1 MTEPSFSR
9 RHLSAPPIATA
20 TATRMLHPVNA
31 SADKREYAVAVVGAD
46 RPGIAA
52 ALAESLHRAG
62 ANIED
67 SRMSILGGRFAVM
80 MLVMLPRDA
89 DLESLRADL
98 DGVRERLGLD
108 AAVID
113 PVEGATGARPEPT
126 HVLTVYGADHPGI
139 VHAVC
144 AALADQAVNIDDLA
158 TRLVGSP
165 ESPVYT
171 MICELTLPG
180 GLSPDDLNQVLA
192 RVGEQQ
198 GVEVV
203 LRELDQDIL

>member
-1 MTEPSFSR
+1 MSEAVST
-9 RHLSAPPIATA
+9 
-20 TATRMLHPVNA
+20 
-31 SADKREYAVAVVGAD
+31 REYAVAVVGAD

-52 ALAESLHRAG
+52 ALAEALHRAG

-80 MLVMLPRDA
+80 MLVTLPPDAGLEALRD
-89 DLESLRADL
+89 DLA
-98 DGVRERLGLD
+98 GVRERLGLD

-113 PVEGATGARPEPT
+113 PVEGATTARPVPT

-144 AALADQAVNIDDLA
+144 AALAQQAVNIDDLA

-165 ESPVYT
+165 EAPVYT

-180 GLSPDDLNQVLA
+180 GLSPDDLQAALA
-192 RVGEQQ
+192 QVGEQQ

>member
-1 MTEPSFSR
+1 MTAKAER
-9 RHLSAPPIATA
+9 T
-20 TATRMLHPVNA
+20 
-31 SADKREYAVAVVGAD
+31 EYAVAVVGAD

-52 ALAESLHRAG
+52 ALAEALQRVG

-67 SRMSILGGRFAVM
+67 SRMSNLGGRFAVM
-80 MLVMLPRDA
+80 MLVSLPAGA
-89 DLESLRADL
+89 DIETLRSDLAD
-98 DGVRERLGLD
+98 VRERLSLD

-113 PVEGATGARPEPT
+113 PVEDIAGAARPKST

-144 AALADQAVNIDDLA
+144 AALAAGAVNIDDLA
-158 TRLVGSP
+158 TRLVGS
-165 ESPVYT
+165 EDAPVYT
-171 MICELTLPG
+171 MICELTLPS
-180 GLSPDDLNQVLA
+180 GLAPGDLDAQLA
-192 RVGEQQ
+192 AVGEQQ

>member
-1 MTEPSFSR
+1 MSSQF
-9 RHLSAPPIATA
+9 
-20 TATRMLHPVNA
+20 
-31 SADKREYAVAVVGAD
+31 AVAVVGGD

-52 ALAESLHRAG
+52 ALAAALHKAG

-80 MLVMLPRDA
+80 MLVSLPDGA
-89 DLESLRADL
+89 DLEALRGDL
-98 DGVRERLGLD
+98 AKVRDSLGLD

-113 PVEGATGARPEPT
+113 PVEGEGAGARPDPT

-144 AALADQAVNIDDLA
+144 AALAERQVNIDDLA
-158 TRLVGSP
+158 TRLIGS
-165 ESPVYT
+165 EDAPVYT
-171 MICELTLPG
+171 LICELTLPA
-180 GLSPDDLNQVLA
+180 GLSPSDLTADLT

>member
-1 MTEPSFSR
+1 M
-9 RHLSAPPIATA
+9 LTA
-20 TATRMLHPVNA
+20 MSSH
-31 SADKREYAVAVVGAD
+31 YAVAVVGGD

-52 ALAESLHRAG
+52 ALAAALHKAG

-80 MLVMLPRDA
+80 MLVSLPEGA
-89 DLESLRADL
+89 DLEALRADL
-98 DGVRERLGLD
+98 TAVKQSLALD

-113 PVEGATGARPEPT
+113 PVEGAGAGARPEPT

-139 VHAVC
+139 VHSVC
-144 AALADQAVNIDDLA
+144 AALAEREVNIDDLA
-158 TRLVGSP
+158 TRLIGGDDA
-165 ESPVYT
+165 PVYT
-171 MICELTLPG
+171 LICELTLPS
-180 GLSPDDLNQVLA
+180 GLSSDDLTADLA

>member
-1 MTEPSFSR
+1 M
-9 RHLSAPPIATA
+9 LTA
-20 TATRMLHPVNA
+20 M
-31 SADKREYAVAVVGAD
+31 SSQYAVAVVGGD

-52 ALAESLHRAG
+52 ALAAALHKAG

-80 MLVMLPRDA
+80 MLVSLPDGA
-89 DLESLRADL
+89 DLAALRADL
-98 DGVRERLGLD
+98 DVVRESLALD

-113 PVEGATGARPEPT
+113 PVDSSGAGARPDPT

-139 VHAVC
+139 VHSVC
-144 AALADQAVNIDDLA
+144 AALADRQVNIDDLA
-158 TRLVGSP
+158 TRLIGS
-165 ESPVYT
+165 EEQPVYT
-171 MICELTLPG
+171 LICELTLPR
-180 GLSPDDLNQVLA
+180 GLEPSALAADLA